1 MMAAKSAPG
10 AGKESPPPI
19 PNVLHVAGA
28 DAFARFGRMFRQL
41 GLALSDE
48 GVRISLLTDDAEA
61 AAALDGTPVEDCLF
75 QPLSAWGAWRL
86 HGFLR
91 RQFDPPPD
99 VVHLWGMTC
108 LGTLSN
114 WTLGCGAALL
124 IHLTSLHDVER
135 LERRGVR
142 GNEYLVAACDAYVE
156 RLRDRFPTLADSF
169 RVLKPALLP
178 PEKVPGLS
186 VRGKTLGLLWTG
198 HIDQHCGLEVVIE
211 ATARLRRK
219 DCDLQVALIGRGPA
233 TRRIWQEIRRQ
244 GVAHCVSIV
253 AEPNLWDVAMEGID
267 VCIVPTSQHDL
278 ALAPLLA
285 MALGKVVIA
294 SRDQVAD
301 WFIEDETSLQ
311 FTPGSAVELAYH
323 VTRTAAGHPN
333 VLAVARA
340 AAEYAH
346 QNHAITQ
353 VAGQL
358 ARLYHAMRRETRG
371 VASAQSEVLV

>member
-1 MMAAKSAPG
+1 
-10 AGKESPPPI
+10 
-19 PNVLHVAGA
+19 
-28 DAFARFGRMFRQL
+28 MFRQL

-61 AAALDGTPVEDCLF
+61 AAALDGTPVEDYLF

-99 VVHLWGMTC
+99 IVHLWGTPC
-108 LGTLSN
+108 LRTLSA

-135 LERRGVR
+135 LKRRGVR
-142 GNEYLVAACDAYVE
+142 SHECLLAACDEYAEVLRE
-156 RLRDRFPTLADSF
+156 RWPTLADSF

-186 VRGKTLGLLWTG
+186 VRGKTLGLIWTG
-198 HIDQHCGLEVVIE
+198 RIDKHCGLEVLIE
-211 ATARLRRK
+211 AVARLRK
-219 DCDLQVALIGRGPA
+219 KHCDLHVGLIGRGPA
-233 TRRIWQEIRRQ
+233 TQRIWQEIRRQ
-244 GVAHCVSIV
+244 GVADCISIV
-253 AEPNLWDVAMEGID
+253 AEPNLWDVAMVGAD
-267 VCIVPTSQHDL
+267 VCVVSTTQHEL

-311 FTPGSAVELAYH
+311 FTPGSSVELAYH

-340 AAEYAH
+340 AAEYVR
-346 QNHAITQ
+346 QNHAITH
-353 VAGQL
+353 L
-358 ARLYHAMRRETRG
+358 AAALASLYHVMRVEARG
-371 VASAQSEVLV
+371 VASTKAADVA